1 MPSKSQAAAPHSL
14 SETIGAFTIH
24 MITASGAIWGFLALL
39 SAVHGNWGMMFYWLG
54 VGLFA
59 DGIDGPLARRA
70 NLAEAYPQWSGE
82 ILDLVVDFV
91 TYVFVPAYAITSSHL
106 LPPELAVLGGMA
118 IVFSSA
124 LYFADVG
131 MKLEDNYFSGFPA
144 IWNAAAFYLFLIE
157 PPQWAAAAAVGAL
170 VVLTFLPVPFI
181 HPVRVK
187 RHRLVNLTL
196 LVVWSVLAAIA
207 LVHNMTAGPV
217 VTGGLC
223 LLGLYILFGGLLR
236 KKEPGVHR

>member
-1 MPSKSQAAAPHSL
+1 MATKKTQVKKEHGL
-14 SETIGAFTIH
+14 TDTIGAFSIH
-24 MITASGAIWGFLALL
+24 MITASGAIWGFLAMIE
-39 SAVHGNWGMMFYWLG
+39 AVNHNWPMMFFWLG

-82 ILDLVVDFV
+82 ILDLVVDFI
-91 TYVFVPAYAITSSHL
+91 TYVFVPAYAIYASPL
-106 LPPELAVLGGMA
+106 LPPDLSLLGGMA

-144 IWNAAAFYLFLIE
+144 IWNAAAFYLFLID
-157 PPQWAAAAAVGAL
+157 PPQWVAAASVAAL

-187 RHRLVNLTL
+187 QHRVINLSL
-196 LVVWSVLAAIA
+196 LTVWSILAAIA
-207 LVHNMTAGPV
+207 LVHDFTAGNA
-217 VTGGLC
+217 VTGLLC
-223 LLGLYILFGGLLR
+223 LLGLYIMFGGLLR
-236 KKEPGVHR
+236 KKET